1 MLQSKDAGTETLQSE
16 QLGYEKASLKKLV
29 IVHIYKFSM

>member
-16 QLGYEKASLKKLV
+16 QFGYEKASLKEISYSSHLQV
-29 IVHIYKFSM
+29 